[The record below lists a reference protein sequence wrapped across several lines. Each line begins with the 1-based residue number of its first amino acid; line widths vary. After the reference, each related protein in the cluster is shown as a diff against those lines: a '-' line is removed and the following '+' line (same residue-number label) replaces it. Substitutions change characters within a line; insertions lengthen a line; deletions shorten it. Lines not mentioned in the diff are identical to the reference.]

1 MADRTPKAASI
12 LLRKEGKTRSIF
24 LFNFER
30 FSGQSEDAGTFRA
43 KIDGCWHCPDGKYT
57 AIGPH
62 TVAELVRSWL
72 TDNNP
77 APRPEGLDKPVRVF
91 AHWEPDEEDD
101 PGCGRAW
108 TKTPPH
114 LGADGRWWIWVD
126 GPRLVRCE
134 DVRVLG
140 RGEL

>member
-62 TVAELVRSWL
+62 AVMETNPRRS
-72 TDNNP
+72 P
-77 APRPEGLDKPVRVF
+77 AR
-91 AHWEPDEEDD
+91 
-101 PGCGRAW
+101 RA
-108 TKTPPH
+108 
-114 LGADGRWWIWVD
+114 GV
-126 GPRLVRCE
+126 E
-134 DVRVLG
+134 
-140 RGEL
+140 